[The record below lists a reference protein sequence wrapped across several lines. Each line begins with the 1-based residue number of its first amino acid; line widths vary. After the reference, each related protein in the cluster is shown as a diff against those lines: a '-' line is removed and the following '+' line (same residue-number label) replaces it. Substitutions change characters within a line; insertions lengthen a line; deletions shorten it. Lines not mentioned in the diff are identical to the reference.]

1 MNIKSL
7 ASIPAAALIAIG
19 ATITSMLQP
28 ADAQQGDTFFCGEYQ
43 GKLATMA
50 RTNHRGSIPI
60 VFWQTN
66 YFSPSGWTPQRRC
79 EEVSRRFQVYQENGQ
94 LNYLTTGTMNSYP
107 VLCIAKSP
115 ESHSARDGVVSGGL
129 LITLRPDV
137 DNPNTVL
144 ETITG
149 VRDGARNPLN
159 HAIEAAEVNDEKGR
173 LYINLEEYIFQ
184 VEKE

>member
-1 MNIKSL
+1 MKIKSL
-7 ASIPAAALIAIG
+7 ASIPAAAMIAIG
-19 ATITSMLQP
+19 AMVTGMLQP
-28 ADAQQGDTFFCGEYQ
+28 AVAQQGDTFYCGEYE
-43 GKLATMA
+43 GKLATMV

-66 YFSPSGWTPQRRC
+66 YFSDSGWPPQRRC
-79 EEVSRRFQVYQENGQ
+79 DEVSRRFQVYHEKEQ
-94 LNYLTTGTMNSYP
+94 LNYLTTGRMNGYP

-115 ESHSARDGVVSGGL
+115 ESHSARNGVVEGGL

-159 HAIEAAEVNDEKGR
+159 HAIEAAEVNDEEGR